1 MYRGP
6 SKRFKVVFCPKEQYA
21 IWHAE
26 APNRLTWQETGRY
39 GSERECWDYVETHE
53 GDQGF
58 IFRFPD
64 RLS

>member
-6 SKRFKVVFCPKEQYA
+6 SKHFKVVYSHEKQYA

-26 APNRLTWQETGRY
+26 AAIRLTWQETGRY
-39 GSERECWDYVETHE
+39 GSERECWDFVETRE
-53 GDQGF
+53 GNQGH